1 MYNKTQPVAI
11 MVIAYLYICN
21 DFTGTCMSSMNNECK
36 VFSTEVNCMGR
47 ML

>member
-1 MYNKTQPVAI
+1 MYDKTQPVAI

-21 DFTGTCMSSMNNECK
+21 DFTGMSSMNNECK